1 MRGEE
6 GLGVSWLSVMQKGAV
21 NHFPVAPVPEWRV
34 EFAELVNE
42 CQDGERMRF
51 GFGQTLLQRFPHL
64 SLLTRLQ
71 FRPLAALN
79 RLLHYRCPF
88 AHHLS
93 PRRCEF
99 CNALTPA
106 SLREQIG

>member
-1 MRGEE
+1 
-6 GLGVSWLSVMQKGAV
+6 
-21 NHFPVAPVPEWRV
+21 
-34 EFAELVNE
+34 
-42 CQDGERMRF
+42 
-51 GFGQTLLQRFPHL
+51 
-64 SLLTRLQ
+64 LQ

-93 PRRCEF
+93 PLQCES